1 MGGSSSHPS
10 DFSKDSK
17 KGHKARWR
25 KGEETLAKFL
35 KEGRD
40 TGGFTIKRRDKKEV
54 WKERKERY
62 ILKGEKGND
71 GEQYT
76 PLDASDSKEGAA
88 SRAD

>member
-1 MGGSSSHPS
+1 M
-10 DFSKDSK
+10 
-17 KGHKARWR
+17 
-25 KGEETLAKFL
+25 AKLL

-40 TGGFTIKRRDKKEV
+40 TGGFAIKRRDKKEV

-62 ILKGEKGND
+62 VQKGEKGNN

-88 SRAD
+88 SKAN